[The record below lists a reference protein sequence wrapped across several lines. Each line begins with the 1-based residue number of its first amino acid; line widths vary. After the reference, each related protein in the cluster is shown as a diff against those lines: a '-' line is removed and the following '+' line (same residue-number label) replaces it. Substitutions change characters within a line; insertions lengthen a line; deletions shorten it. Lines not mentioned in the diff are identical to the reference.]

1 MEKVPLKQL
10 LFLVSANPV
19 NGITW
24 VVINQKS
31 WDYLMHLGPW
41 FLSLSVAVL
50 KDLEFCL
57 CLLRMIA
64 QVLWYYFETVV
75 KKGKTSCSTLIV
87 TLELDPYL
95 RCFLPHPPFSCCS
108 LFVVSRWRAGSHL
121 IGWPSW
127 MEWDRRKQR
136 PSCYDIFLCSLC
148 MPLELVEKLLK
159 GIARLD
165 PYLRL
170 SEFFSYEYFF
180 IEVKYT

>member
-1 MEKVPLKQL
+1 MP
-10 LFLVSANPV
+10 
-19 NGITW
+19 
-24 VVINQKS
+24 
-31 WDYLMHLGPW
+31 LGPR
-41 FLSLSVAVL
+41 FLLLNVAVL

-95 RCFLPHPPFSCCS
+95 WCFLPHPPFSCCS
-108 LFVVSRWRAGSHL
+108 LSVVSRWRVGSHL

-136 PSCYDIFLCSLC
+136 PSCYDIFLVLCACLLSSLKSYSKVL
-148 MPLELVEKLLK
+148 PDL
-159 GIARLD
+159 IQIW
-165 PYLRL
+165 
-170 SEFFSYEYFF
+170 EFQKFF
-180 IEVKYT
+180 LMNIFYWGKYT